1 MLLWKWVE
9 NKRKLKIWRK
19 KHFLRMSNKFCR
31 SKFSIK
37 LDYILKTLSSQ
48 SQSLTIRVIIKYH
61 HEERL
66 RDKEKIF
73 IYKNLLPPSPAQSL
87 NAERMKKTDLFIMHA
102 WIIFQKAAWGRE
114 EEEHKSFVWG
124 ITMSDK
130 LDFMSERV
138 TAISRPFIVII
149 LAENLLHIFLAFFIC
164 LPLWAHGKQLFY
176 LRLFQ
181 TQKIWSSSKLKLT
194 DLHRLLMTACDDNF
208 FCFHWCEK
216 LIKDKSELLQQQ
228 QSSCFPS
235 LIHIY
240 IFSHRIEAP
249 ESFYPTKKSLF
260 ISSKKQSYVIAWI
273 VV

>member
-1 MLLWKWVE
+1 
-9 NKRKLKIWRK
+9 
-19 KHFLRMSNKFCR
+19 MSNKFCR
-31 SKFSIK
+31 SKFCKK
-37 LDYILKTLSSQ
+37 LDCILKTLSSQ

-73 IYKNLLPPSPAQSL
+73 IYTNLLPPSPAQSL

-208 FCFHWCEK
+208 FFVFIGAKNWLK
-216 LIKDKSELLQQQ
+216 IKVSFYSNNKALL
-228 QSSCFPS
+228 SF
-235 LIHIY
+235 LWFIY

>member
-31 SKFSIK
+31 SKFCKK
-37 LDYILKTLSSQ
+37 LDCILKTLSSQ

-73 IYKNLLPPSPAQSL
+73 IYTNLLPPSPAQSL

-208 FCFHWCEK
+208 FLF
-216 LIKDKSELLQQQ
+216 
-228 QSSCFPS
+228 S
-235 LIHIY
+235 LVRKID
-240 IFSHRIEAP
+240 
-249 ESFYPTKKSLF
+249 
-260 ISSKKQSYVIAWI
+260 
-273 VV
+273 